1 MHQLNIEHY
10 QDYIAYLEQHDLEA
24 SVLTRETLIN
34 YTSFFRDRKVWD
46 YLSDQVIPKILAH
59 KAPDERIR
67 VWSAG
72 CATGEEV
79 YSLAMLFA
87 EALGRE
93 QFQRRVQLY
102 GTDASLDTINRARRG
117 QYSTEAMQPIPA
129 HLRQKY
135 FEPSSSGYCWRSDLR
150 YPIWF
155 HQRNL
160 IHSPPW
166 PNIDLLVCRHTLM
179 YFTQQAQIRA
189 LMRFHFSLRDD
200 GFLLLG
206 RSEALHSRLQKRLFA
221 SLDYPMNLYQKIQGG
236 QLAPDL
242 LTIAFRRNADQ
253 QLARWHDLS

>member
-1 MHQLNIEHY
+1 L
-10 QDYIAYLEQHDLEA
+10 
-24 SVLTRETLIN
+24 
-34 YTSFFRDRKVWD
+34 
-46 YLSDQVIPKILAH
+46 
-59 KAPDERIR
+59 
-67 VWSAG
+67 
-72 CATGEEV
+72 
-79 YSLAMLFA
+79 A
-87 EALGRE
+87 EALGIE
-93 QFQRRVQLY
+93 QFQRRVRLY
-102 GTDASLDTINRARRG
+102 STDASLKAINQARRG
-117 QYSTEAMQPIPA
+117 FYSTGTMQSIPD

-135 FEPSSSGYCWRSDLR
+135 FKPTGDGYSWRADLR
-150 YPIWF
+150 RPGCF

-160 IHSPPW
+160 IYSSPF
-166 PNIDLLVCRHTLM
+166 PNIDLLVCRNTLM